1 MLWWGRW
8 GLLWLRWPRWQ
19 WRQYC
24 SQCPARPPWLGTAWE
39 ELGGK
44 CKTATSG
51 HFGCPQPGHV
61 APRARQAAQW
71 RWSLEIRS
79 LPNMTPWVRRSKAIE
94 GTAMGTKRMKPRV
107 VSFSSHGL
115 CGSKHPACTQ
125 AEGKNEDGKVHGH
138 THPDRRGST
147 ETPVKHYPEA
157 KQQHLGP
164 ALEGG
169 RRPGPVLQG
178 HWEAFTPK

>member
-1 MLWWGRW
+1 M
-8 GLLWLRWPRWQ
+8 
-19 WRQYC
+19 
-24 SQCPARPPWLGTAWE
+24 
-39 ELGGK
+39 
-44 CKTATSG
+44 
-51 HFGCPQPGHV
+51 
-61 APRARQAAQW
+61 
-71 RWSLEIRS
+71 EIRS